1 MFIIQNLGKIEDF
14 YDVEPAKIG
23 EGSYARVCA
32 CSNQSTGAQRA
43 VKICEKTRRKRIRKG
58 LQQELEIMRKL
69 DHPNIVKLYEHFED
83 KKYTYFILELCEGGE
98 LYDRLVQLG
107 HFTEAQTAVLMQQIF
122 RGVFH
127 MHARKV
133 CHRDLKMENFLLRT
147 EDPVE
152 NNRVKICDFGLSK
165 VFQEGEPMTSKC
177 GAPYYTAPQVLA
189 GSYTQA
195 SDMWS
200 LGIIMY
206 ILLCGYPPFFGDT
219 DAQILSKVRAGIFS
233 FNEAD
238 WKDVSEYAKQMIRD
252 LLKMNQQQR
261 LTVAQA
267 LSHEWLVQKAP
278 KRQAPLKLRFTDSL
292 RAYSQ
297 MNMLKR
303 TMLQTMA
310 NQLDEEY
317 TKPLVDTFMWL
328 DRSGEGCISAQ
339 ELLDGLKMIGYEP
352 DEIPADLEDIFAK
365 VDVDG
370 SGEITYT
377 EWVAG
382 TLESKIYTREE
393 VIWGAFRIFDR
404 KGVGRIGPNDLRE
417 LWGDDVTKE
426 ACKAMIEQATGGKDK
441 YLDFNSFS
449 AVLKGDQSPATGRKL
464 PV

>member
-1 MFIIQNLGKIEDF
+1 
-14 YDVEPAKIG
+14 
-23 EGSYARVCA
+23 
-32 CSNQSTGAQRA
+32 
-43 VKICEKTRRKRIRKG
+43 
-58 LQQELEIMRKL
+58 
-69 DHPNIVKLYEHFED
+69 
-83 KKYTYFILELCEGGE
+83 
-98 LYDRLVQLG
+98 
-107 HFTEAQTAVLMQQIF
+107 
-122 RGVFH
+122 
-127 MHARKV
+127 
-133 CHRDLKMENFLLRT
+133 
-147 EDPVE
+147 
-152 NNRVKICDFGLSK
+152 
-165 VFQEGEPMTSKC
+165 MTSKC